1 MLASEKTVEGGFSG
15 KKPWRGVFALA
26 VQASGWMVV
35 GNAGSAGPD
44 SRDGLLCQP
53 WAHTTPDCAR
63 LVTQSWSPRPG
74 YPSPYWDFSGRPQL
88 LSETLKPESPLFP
101 HPPFPIHRL
110 QDAL

>member
-1 MLASEKTVEGGFSG
+1 MLAAEKTVKGGFSG

-26 VQASGWMVV
+26 VQASGWTVV

-63 LVTQSWSPRPG
+63 LVTQSWSPHIQLDG
-74 YPSPYWDFSGRPQL
+74 PSLTLPKCENKANSGTSVSFFQP
-88 LSETLKPESPLFP
+88 SFF
-101 HPPFPIHRL
+101 HN
-110 QDAL
+110 ALYT